1 MKIPRKPPD
10 IKGQQLKIFSSPE
23 KFELI
28 RKEGARTE
36 SEGKY
41 RHWDILRHLSPPEGL
56 TLEEWWAGIKM
67 QRLLGMKSVPLWDKE
82 RANLFNYYIPDNI
95 LEQLHHI
102 DMGAGGAIV
111 IPEAIV
117 NPHTRDQYVVRSLIE
132 EAITS
137 SQIEGAVTTRRV
149 AKDML
154 RSGRPARDRS
164 EQMILNNFRT
174 MQQIRIWK
182 DQPLSKDLV
191 FEIHRMITEG
201 TLDKSDAAGRLRR
214 EDETVVVEDTAS
226 GDTLHDPP
234 YARELDQRLTDMCDF
249 ANGITPEQFVHPV
262 IRAIVLHFW
271 LAYDHPFV
279 DGNGRTARALFY
291 WLMLRHGYWLFEFI
305 SISEVIL
312 KAPVQYGE
320 SFLYTETDQNDLT
333 YFIIHQIEVIK
344 KSIQSLHNYVDQRTR
359 EIVNIESYL
368 KDWGFNLRQE
378 TLLVHALR
386 HPGAQYTI
394 EGHKNSHRIAYDT
407 ARHDLQALH
416 EKGLLEMIKR
426 GNAYVFISPIN
437 LSDRLKETKGFS
449 RN

>member
-1 MKIPRKPPD
+1 MKMPRKPPD
-10 IKGQQLKIFSSPE
+10 IKDQQLKVFSSPE

-28 RKEGARTE
+28 RKEGIKTGR
-36 SEGKY
+36 EGKY
-41 RHWDILRHLSPPEGL
+41 RHWDILRHLSPPKGL
-56 TLEEWWAGIKM
+56 TIEEWWAGIKM
-67 QRLLGMKSVPLWDKE
+67 QRLLGFKPVPLWDKA
-82 RANLFNYYIPDNI
+82 RADLFFYYLTDGVI
-95 LEQLHHI
+95 EQLHHI
-102 DMGAGGAIV
+102 DMGAGGAIA

-117 NPHTRDQYVVRSLIE
+117 NPHTRDQYIVRSLIE

-137 SQIEGAVTTRRV
+137 SQIEGAATTRRV

-154 RSGRPARDRS
+154 RSGRPPRDKS

-191 FEIHRMITEG
+191 LEIHRTITEG
-201 TLDKSDAAGRLRR
+201 ALDKSDAAGRLRR
-214 EDETVVVEDTAS
+214 EDEMVVVEETSS

-234 YARELDQRLTDMCDF
+234 HARELDQRLAVMCDF
-249 ANGITPEQFVHPV
+249 ANGKTPEQFVHPV
-262 IRAIVLHFW
+262 IRAIILHFW

-312 KAPVQYGE
+312 KAPVKYGE
-320 SFLYTETDQNDLT
+320 AFLYTETDQNDLT
-333 YFIIHQIEVIK
+333 YFIIHQIDIIK
-344 KSIQSLHNYVDQRTR
+344 KSIQLLHNYVDQRAR
-359 EIVNIESYL
+359 EVVNVESLL
-368 KDWGFNLRQE
+368 KNGDFNLRQE

-386 HPGAQYTI
+386 HPGANYTI

-407 ARHDLQALH
+407 ARHDLQDLH

-426 GNAYVFISPIN
+426 GKAYIFISPAN
-437 LSDRLKETKGFS
+437 LSNLIQRTK
-449 RN
+449 